1 MIPLQ
6 ATAQH
11 LATLAC
17 APGWRE
23 YVGARINE
31 LESCESGLWRGLRAE
46 DNAAVALAKNQR
58 EGKT

>member
-11 LATLAC
+11 LATLARS
-17 APGWRE
+17 PGWRE

-31 LESCESGLWRGLRAE
+31 LESCESGLWRGIQDE
-46 DNAAVALAKNQR
+46 VNAAVAFAKNQI